1 MRYRII
7 KVLNDCCI
15 MFQSFNSVFS
25 SLLINIWF
33 VLQLKASASVNIFVQ
48 ISINSLFL
56 GLFSWNKLPVVELSS
71 HWVFSFFFF
80 WVFSFDRFSKMVVTI
95 SSSLGHLC
103 AIPYNLANWIFP
115 AFLLTFANQ
124 IDNKK
129 ISF

>member
-33 VLQLKASASVNIFVQ
+33 ALQLKASASVNIFVQ

-56 GLFSWNKLPVVELSS
+56 GLFSWNKLPEVELSS
-71 HWVFSFFFF
+71 HGVFSFFFF

>member
-15 MFQSFNSVFS
+15 MFQSFNSMFS

-56 GLFSWNKLPVVELSS
+56 GLFSWNKLPEVELAS
-71 HWVFSFFFF
+71 HWVFSF
-80 WVFSFDRFSKMVVTI
+80 DRLSKMVVTI
-95 SSSLGHLC
+95 SSSLGHVC

-129 ISF
+129 FSF

>member
-1 MRYRII
+1 
-7 KVLNDCCI
+7 

-48 ISINSLFL
+48 ISTNSLFL
-56 GLFSWNKLPVVELSS
+56 GLFSWNKLPEVELSS

>member
-1 MRYRII
+1 
-7 KVLNDCCI
+7 
-15 MFQSFNSVFS
+15 MFQSFNSMFS

-56 GLFSWNKLPVVELSS
+56 GLFSWNKLPEVELAS
-71 HWVFSFFFF
+71 HWVFSFD
-80 WVFSFDRFSKMVVTI
+80 SLSKMVVTI
-95 SSSLGHLC
+95 SSSLGHVC

-129 ISF
+129 FSF